1 MANSG
6 KSIDKVSPASQS
18 EILRLS
24 EELGYDAHEIKWVV
38 AQNTE
43 TIRNLVKVIET
54 ISSHSQEISANT
66 VAVRAAQQLSR
77 LAEN

>member
-43 TIRNLVKVIET
+43 TIRNLVKVI
-54 ISSHSQEISANT
+54 
-66 VAVRAAQQLSR
+66 
-77 LAEN
+77 